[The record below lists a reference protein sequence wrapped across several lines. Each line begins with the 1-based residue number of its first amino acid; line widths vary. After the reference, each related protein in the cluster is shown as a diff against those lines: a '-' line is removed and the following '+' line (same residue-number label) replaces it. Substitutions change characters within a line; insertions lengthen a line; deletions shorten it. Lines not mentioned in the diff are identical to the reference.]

1 MFLPDQQQQE
11 IFHWYKWDSACFF
24 QCLHH
29 HWSQLW
35 SSLGISSFHDNTS
48 QEGLRPWMSGISLH
62 QQTQRK
68 GRRSCCPVSVKEDT
82 FLSTDQDSQY
92 NYLRI
97 HWFLRLPKMNLELRK
112 GKTWVKQRSGHHNRL
127 GKMMQNTRLLSLGA
141 SSYKDN
147 LSLIDN
153 TVLLYEYDWVK
164 FLQGWKWYTLYA
176 LFYFSRVSTCSMIA
190 CTGVVIQLIRP
201 IRHRW

>member
-1 MFLPDQQQQE
+1 MFFPDQQQLE

-68 GRRSCCPVSVKEDT
+68 GRQSCCPVSVKEDT

-97 HWFLRLPKMNLELRK
+97 HWFLRLPKMLWIWLSEIPTRM
-112 GKTWVKQRSGHHNRL
+112 
-127 GKMMQNTRLLSLGA
+127 KMIHIICT
-141 SSYKDN
+141 
-147 LSLIDN
+147 I
-153 TVLLYEYDWVK
+153 
-164 FLQGWKWYTLYA
+164 
-176 LFYFSRVSTCSMIA
+176 LFFQSTCSLMA
-190 CTGVVIQLIRP
+190 CTGVVIQLIWA
-201 IRHRW
+201 IKHRSRE